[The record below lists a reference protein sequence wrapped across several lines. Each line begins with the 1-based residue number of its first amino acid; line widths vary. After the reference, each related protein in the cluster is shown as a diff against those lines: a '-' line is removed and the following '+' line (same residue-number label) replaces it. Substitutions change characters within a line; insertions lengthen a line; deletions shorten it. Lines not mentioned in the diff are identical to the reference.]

1 MLKDLQRRIYENKA
15 AKGFNTT
22 ADEDGINR
30 EISFLAEELGELA
43 RSHRRGDRA
52 GVVDAV
58 SDLLVY
64 CLGLYEILGV
74 DGDAEVQRV
83 LADIESRGYERN
95 SGGRLTRTVAAVR

>member
-1 MLKDLQRRIYENKA
+1 MLKDLQRRIYANKA

-30 EISFLAEELGELA
+30 EICFLAEELGELA
-43 RSHRRGDRA
+43 RSHRRGNRA

-64 CLGLYEILGV
+64 CLGLYEILEV
-74 DGDAEVQRV
+74 DGDAELERV
-83 LADIESRGYERN
+83 LADIESRGYEPN
-95 SGGRLTRTVAAVR
+95 PSGQLTRTVAAFR